1 MQVKKS
7 KPSPESKPEPPVPKQ
22 IPKPI
27 PTVTTNHNA
36 DSKVQKSEQII
47 SAEIKSETPKAKKG
61 NSRLKNM
68 EHSMWHIILVTKV
81 SVTDDLEDELL
92 EGGDDLELG
101 NEIIDDDLF
110 DLWSQNL
117 RSERFLPRMLFLWCC
132 NLYNLQTKLSINN
145 SLLEWS
151 IQMKLNHIW

>member
-1 MQVKKS
+1 M
-7 KPSPESKPEPPVPKQ
+7 
-22 IPKPI
+22 
-27 PTVTTNHNA
+27 
-36 DSKVQKSEQII
+36 
-47 SAEIKSETPKAKKG
+47 
-61 NSRLKNM
+61 
-68 EHSMWHIILVTKV
+68 

-110 DLWSQNL
+110 DLWSQT
-117 RSERFLPRMLFLWCC
+117 ERFLPRMLFLWCC
-132 NLYNLQTKLSINN
+132 NLYNLQTKLSKKN

>member
-1 MQVKKS
+1 
-7 KPSPESKPEPPVPKQ
+7 
-22 IPKPI
+22 
-27 PTVTTNHNA
+27 
-36 DSKVQKSEQII
+36 
-47 SAEIKSETPKAKKG
+47 
-61 NSRLKNM
+61 
-68 EHSMWHIILVTKV
+68 MWHIILVTKV

-110 DLWSQNL
+110 DLWSQT
-117 RSERFLPRMLFLWCC
+117 ERILLGCYSYDAVIPVYPSNNFL
-132 NLYNLQTKLSINN
+132 KK